1 MPKKIESKKIEWES
15 KLSMVNKAEI
25 LAGVVHILTSHMP
38 KVWAKVPKW
47 YQKQLQQAMW
57 DCSTRMDDFSK
68 KDLKQIRAY
77 FEDFKAKCPDP
88 KTSRGLK

>member
-1 MPKKIESKKIEWES
+1 VPKKIEWES

-25 LAGVVHILTSHMP
+25 LVGVVHILTEHMP
-38 KVWAKVPKW
+38 KIWAKVPKW
-47 YQKQLQQAMW
+47 YQKQLKQAMW

-68 KDLKQIRAY
+68 QDLKQIRAY
-77 FEDFKAKCPDP
+77 FEEFKKKCPDP